1 MAKLTSMKESL
12 TQRVI
17 VYGPPKAGKTELVS
31 KLATKYNLLWFDL
44 EKGYAPLF
52 KLPQEAQERVRV
64 ISLPDTKDNPV
75 AIRTLLKVVT
85 GEAGSICE
93 KHGEWKCAICA
104 KNPQAESEPVHLREL
119 DSTWIVVLDS
129 LTQLVDSALNHV
141 RGNMPDTAKSEW
153 DHWAAQGA
161 LISKVL
167 GAFQQLGVNLAV
179 ISHDVEVKQE
189 DGSIVLVPVSG
200 TRNASRNTGRFFDHV
215 LYTRVSNAKHKAGSA
230 TTYLNKILT
239 GSRLDI
245 EIEKMEDLSLL
256 PFFDPD
262 DPVNQAAKQKRE
274 EAKLKASSTL
284 SKTSGVAAKLALNLK
299 KPGS

>member
-1 MAKLTSMKESL
+1 MPKLTAVKEDT

-31 KLATKYNLLWFDL
+31 KLALKYNLLWIDL

-52 KLPQEAQERVRV
+52 KLPAEAQERVTV
-64 ISLPDTKDNPV
+64 ISIPDTKDNPM
-75 AIRTLLKVVT
+75 AIKTVLKMVT
-85 GEAGSICE
+85 GEAGTVCT
-93 KHGEWKCAICA
+93 KHGEWKCAVCSR
-104 KNPQAESEPVHLREL
+104 NGEAELDTVHLRGMEKGSIL
-119 DSTWIVVLDS
+119 VIDS

-167 GAFQQLGVNLAV
+167 GALQQLGIHVCV
-179 ISHDVEVKQE
+179 ISHDIEVEQE
-189 DGSIVLVPVSG
+189 DGTIALVPVSG

-215 LYTRVSNAKHKAGSA
+215 LYMRVSNAKHKAGSA
-230 TTYLNKILT
+230 TTYLNKVLT

-245 EIEKMEDLSLL
+245 EIEKMEEFSLL

-262 DPVNQAAKQKRE
+262 DPVNLAARATRE
-274 EAKLKASSTL
+274 ANKLKASDTL
-284 SKTSGVAAKLALNLK
+284 NKAKGGVAKLALNIK
-299 KPGS
+299 RV

>member
-64 ISLPDTKDNPV
+64 ISLPDTKDVPV

-104 KNPQAESEPVHLREL
+104 KNPQAESEPVHLR
-119 DSTWIVVLDS
+119 
-129 LTQLVDSALNHV
+129 
-141 RGNMPDTAKSEW
+141 G
-153 DHWAAQGA
+153 
-161 LISKVL
+161 
-167 GAFQQLGVNLAV
+167 
-179 ISHDVEVKQE
+179 
-189 DGSIVLVPVSG
+189 
-200 TRNASRNTGRFFDHV
+200 
-215 LYTRVSNAKHKAGSA
+215 
-230 TTYLNKILT
+230 
-239 GSRLDI
+239 
-245 EIEKMEDLSLL
+245 
-256 PFFDPD
+256 
-262 DPVNQAAKQKRE
+262 
-274 EAKLKASSTL
+274 
-284 SKTSGVAAKLALNLK
+284 
-299 KPGS
+299 